1 MRNEISNKTDMSNTT
16 KILGETVSEFVED
29 RTDESNIDHAHT
41 SMIIPGRYKKDMYD
55 KEKIN
60 GKLLSIKDFDEKK
73 IQADK
78 PDVSILYVVFI
89 DLSCITLDS
98 LLAMIK
104 SHCGLLFQIDSVI
117 QLKKELENLHQ
128 RLNNEKDLANEWRAN
143 CELMQQTHNQ
153 NLLATEKL
161 LRRVSSL
168 EKSSTKTIEYI
179 EEC

>member
-1 MRNEISNKTDMSNTT
+1 MKKLTAHNAKNGSGIENETAFITLEEKQSMRNEISNKTDMSNTT

-78 PDVSILYVVFI
+78 PDVSICMLFLLIFHV
-89 DLSCITLDS
+89 LHSHNPDS

-104 SHCGLLFQIDSVI
+104 SHCGLLF
-117 QLKKELENLHQ
+117 
-128 RLNNEKDLANEWRAN
+128 
-143 CELMQQTHNQ
+143 
-153 NLLATEKL
+153 
-161 LRRVSSL
+161 
-168 EKSSTKTIEYI
+168 
-179 EEC
+179 